1 MKKFKLTNRIQN
13 IRGLIEYEKVQFND
27 QLCLSY
33 NINILFKVQN
43 KTARLDRLLRLMS
56 IHIILKQKK

>member
-27 QLCLSY
+27 QLCKSY

-43 KTARLDRLLRLMS
+43 KTARLDRLLRLML
-56 IHIILKQKK
+56 IYITLKK